1 MTVQELYVKI
11 DGNIQSAL
19 RILQMD
25 KLVARFI
32 VRYLDEP
39 SCGKLLEAYDS
50 SDGKGVFE
58 AAHALKGVCANLGLD
73 KLSALASEI
82 CEQFRP
88 GAARTLADS
97 EIADKVAELKELHER
112 TVEGI
117 TAFQAEQ

>member
-1 MTVQELYVKI
+1 MTVQELYERI
-11 DGNIQSAL
+11 DGNMQSAL

-25 KLVARFI
+25 KMVARFI

-39 SCGKLLEAYDS
+39 SCGKLLEAYES
-50 SDGKGVFE
+50 GDGQGVFE

-73 KLSALASEI
+73 KLSAAASEI

-88 GAARTLADS
+88 GAARTLS
-97 EIADKVAELKELHER
+97 EAELSEKVDALRALHER

-117 TAFQAEQ
+117 TAFKAEQ

>member
-1 MTVQELYVKI
+1 MTVQELYENI
-11 DGNIQSAL
+11 GGSIQSAL

-25 KLVARFI
+25 KMVARFI

-39 SCGKLLEAYDS
+39 SCGKLLEAYES
-50 SDGKGVFE
+50 GDGQGVFE

-73 KLSALASEI
+73 KLSAAASEI

-88 GAARTLADS
+88 GAARTLTKEELDG
-97 EIADKVAELKELHER
+97 KVARLKALNDR

-117 TAFQAEQ
+117 AAFNAQQ